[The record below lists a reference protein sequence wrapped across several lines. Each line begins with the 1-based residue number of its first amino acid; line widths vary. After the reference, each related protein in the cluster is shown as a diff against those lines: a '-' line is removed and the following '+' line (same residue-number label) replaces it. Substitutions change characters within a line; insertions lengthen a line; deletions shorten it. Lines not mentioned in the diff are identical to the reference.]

1 MGYVIV
7 GGVCLVVGAC
17 IGIFLVALVSLNNNT
32 ESIQH
37 KAESDIYMGTCSL
50 SATHAVPEEEKDA
63 DR

>member
-17 IGIFLVALVSLNNNT
+17 IGIFLTALLSVNT
-32 ESIQH
+32 RYEH
-37 KAESDIYMGTCSL
+37 KESDIYIGTCSL
-50 SATHAVPEEEKDA
+50 NATHSVPEEAKDA